1 MKTVFRFVGIAA
13 MAAVFMFAGADSAFA
28 QAECDNATLVTELDA
43 KIRENYTKT
52 NDQAALKVAIDAA
65 KQYLEKFGTCD
76 ATKDFADWVRP
87 QVPGWEKRVAF
98 LEIAEWLTPRFKRFD
113 DAVKAN
119 NFDEMFAAGGEI
131 LQKYPVGQVEPITQF
146 NSINQAVTLGLA
158 GLDASYAKNTKH
170 ADAAIRYA
178 KAAADYIKS
187 GGKAASQTKDGKDV
201 FGIFQF
207 SNTREDAVSKL
218 TFAQAQIKFADKN
231 DKKGALAH
239 YYEVTQMPGFFQK
252 RPVVY
257 AAIGDYFRE
266 EATKIGTETAE
277 LVKQQQAAA
286 TDEAKVAFEPQIKAK
301 DALLNG
307 YTERAM
313 DAYSR
318 AYSLVAGT
326 TAEEK
331 KYKDG
336 LLAVLTFLYER
347 RFEKKDGLTTW
358 IAEAVAKPMPN
369 PTSEVQPVADP
380 TPDAAAAPTT
390 TGGSTA
396 VNRP

>member
-1 MKTVFRFVGIAA
+1 MKKVFRFVGFSMLLAA
-13 MAAVFMFAGADSAFA
+13 FMAVGASTGYA
-28 QAECDNATLVTELDA
+28 QAECDNLELNGQLDA
-43 KIRENYTKT
+43 KIRENFGKW
-52 NDQAALKVAIDAA
+52 DDAEALKVAADSG
-65 KQYLEKFGTCD
+65 KQYLEKFGTCE
-76 ATKDFADWVRP
+76 AYKDFAEWVKP
-87 QVPGWEKRVAF
+87 QVPKWEDRVKF
-98 LEIAEWLTPRFKRFD
+98 LEIAAWLTPRFKRFD

-131 LQKYPVGQVEPITQF
+131 LQKYPVGQIEPITQF

-178 KAAADYIKS
+178 KASADYIKS
-187 GGKAASQTKDGKDV
+187 GGKAANQTKDGKDV

-207 SNTREDAVSKL
+207 SNTREDAISKL

-239 YYEVTQMPGFFQK
+239 YYEVTQTPGFFQK
-252 RPVVY
+252 RPAVY

-266 EATKIGTETAE
+266 EATKIGTETGE

-286 TDEAKVAFEPQIKAK
+286 TDEAKAAFEPQIKAK

-318 AYSLVAGT
+318 AYSLVTGT
-326 TAEEK
+326 TAEDK
-331 KYKDG
+331 KYKDS

-369 PTSEVQPVADP
+369 PTSEVQPITDP
-380 TPDAAAAPTT
+380 TTAAAPTT
-390 TGGSTA
+390 TGSTA